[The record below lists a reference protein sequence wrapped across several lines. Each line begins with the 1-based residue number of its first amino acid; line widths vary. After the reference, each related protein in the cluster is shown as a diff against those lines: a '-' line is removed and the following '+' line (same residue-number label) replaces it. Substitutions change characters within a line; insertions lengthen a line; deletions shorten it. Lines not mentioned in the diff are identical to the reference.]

1 MKLAQRTSWIAPSA
15 TMAMDA
21 AAKEMQRQGI
31 NVISFGVGE
40 PDFDTPDNVKEA
52 AYRAIKDGKTK
63 YTPASGIHEL
73 KVAIQQRF
81 ALDNNLSYDLDQI
94 MVTVGAKH
102 ALYNVTQVLLDPGD
116 EVIIPAPYWV
126 SYVEQV
132 RVTGATPVVIQ
143 TTAENGFR
151 MTAQQLEAAI
161 TPKTK
166 MIMLN
171 SPSNPTGAVYRR
183 EELQAV
189 ADIAVKHGLIV
200 VSDEIYQ
207 PFIYGSER
215 HTSIAELGDD
225 IKALTLIVHGVSKSH
240 AMTGWRIGYVAG
252 DAKVIK
258 AMTSLQSHST
268 SNPTSV
274 AQWAAIE
281 ALTGPQDAMKQMVQ
295 EFVKRRDYLVE
306 RLRALPGVT
315 CDVPDGA
322 FYVFPRIDS
331 VFGRSYDGVTIRTS
345 EDLCQLLLRKAHVS
359 IVPGSAFGAEGY
371 FRISYATSMENIKTG
386 MDRVEEV
393 WHALHKE

>member
-207 PFIYGSER
+207 PFIYGGER